1 MSWYEKSE
9 IENSRINDII
19 LSYDLNREVIVE
31 ARLNGEVEELI
42 SESAEK
48 FKLIF
53 EDRNIELTV
62 YHVIPFW
69 RDGEL
74 IEDNCG
80 TVQVGDDLLCI
91 DPEELI
97 VSKEKVI
104 EIEVG
109 RTDNTPVRHPKSSNG
124 YYFVNGIL
132 LHDWVGINGYIT

>member
-1 MSWYEKSE
+1 MSWYDESNIIDSKVD
-9 IENSRINDII
+9 DII
-19 LSYDLNREVIVE
+19 LSYDLNSSTIVE
-31 ARLNGEVEELI
+31 AKLIGDVEEII

-62 YHVIPFW
+62 YHIIPFW

-80 TVQVGDDLLCI
+80 VVQVGDELLCI
-91 DPEELI
+91 DPEELT

-132 LHDWVGINGYIT
+132 LHD

>member
-19 LSYDLNREVIVE
+19 LSYDLNRESIVE
-31 ARLNGEVEELI
+31 AKLIGEVEELI
-42 SESAEK
+42 SENAQK
-48 FKLIF
+48 FKLIL
-53 EDRNIELTV
+53 EGRQIELTV
-62 YHVIPFW
+62 YHIIPFW
-69 RDGEL
+69 RNGEL

-80 TVQVGDDLLCI
+80 IVEVGDELLCI

-132 LHDWVGINGYIT
+132 LHD

>member
-1 MSWYEKSE
+1 MSWYEKSD
-9 IENSRINDII
+9 IVNSEVEDII
-19 LSYDLNREVIVE
+19 LSYDLNRESIVE
-31 ARLNGEVEELI
+31 AKLIGEVEELI
-42 SESAEK
+42 SENAQK
-48 FKLIF
+48 FKLIL
-53 EDRNIELTV
+53 EGRQIELTV
-62 YHVIPFW
+62 YHIIPFW
-69 RDGEL
+69 RNGEL

-80 TVQVGDDLLCI
+80 IVEVGDELLCI

-132 LHDWVGINGYIT
+132 LHD

>member
-1 MSWYEKSE
+1 MSWHEETEVIDLS
-9 IENSRINDII
+9 IGDIV
-19 LSYDLNREVIVE
+19 LSYDLNKKIIVE
-31 ARLNGEVEELI
+31 SQIVDEVEELI
-42 SESAEK
+42 SDNAQK
-48 FKLIF
+48 FEIIL
-53 EDRNIELTV
+53 EDRETELTV
-62 YHVIPFW
+62 YHIIPFW

-80 TVQVGDDLLCI
+80 VVQVGDELLCI
-91 DPEELI
+91 DPEELT

-132 LHDWVGINGYIT
+132 LHD

>member
-1 MSWYEKSE
+1 MSWYEKS
-9 IENSRINDII
+9 DITDGQVDDVI
-19 LSYDLNREVIVE
+19 LSYDLDRETIVE
-31 ARLNGEVEELI
+31 AKLIGEVEELI
-42 SESAEK
+42 SENADK
-48 FKLIF
+48 FKLIL
-53 EDRNIELTV
+53 EGRQIELTV
-62 YHVIPFW
+62 YHIIPFW

-80 TVQVGDDLLCI
+80 TVQVGDKLLCI
-91 DPEELI
+91 DPEELT

-132 LHDWVGINGYIT
+132 LHD